1 MLRLFKHLQEL
12 IKSSQIK
19 SITNY
24 KTISQLNI
32 SKPINYEALNNF
44 EKLIK
49 LTEIILEE
57 LADRFDDQRANF
69 AEEFCDLFVA
79 SNPFDRF
86 KYFCF
91 LAEYYCKKEFKSKLL
106 EITNLSETNQ
116 TSGRFDPISE
126 IRDRIGPKKIDC
138 SFMNFFLYLSQL
150 NFGIK
155 FLVDFRSD
163 LVVILSNSILQ
174 QELLPYS
181 RASLRLMSS
190 QLSEQLSLWFNNM
203 FVHFDRITW
212 NSSASLLQKITTLEA
227 VHPFRNWLDLKQ
239 RLGNYRRCYIYSH
252 PSISQQPLV
261 ILHVALLPSISS
273 SIQAIIQWS
282 EIRSDIPGSIRS
294 KVISD
299 HCYDSKKSFCS
310 AEDEIE
316 SPTIITINDK
326 RINFGSSTRNR
337 SNENYQSNREDLSL
351 IKAANFYSISSTQ
364 KGLAGIDLSHRLIK
378 HATASL
384 KSEFPFLTEFSS
396 LSPIPN
402 FTEYL
407 LWNFKSILKRK
418 IDPMVFNQIWFKYS
432 NFDRLKQRFSVENEL
447 DLYSKII
454 PLIQS
459 GDWAIDLEL
468 VELLKK
474 PLMHLCAHY
483 LYTEKRRGYA
493 LNQVVVLYL
502 SFSNHCFSNTNVCFS
517 ANFHLKNGAV
527 LWRLNWLA
535 DISSGGLRTSC
546 GLMVNYRYFLDICQE
561 NSLLYTRNK
570 TIVTGEQFEQ
580 YIP

>member
-1 MLRLFKHLQEL
+1 MK
-12 IKSSQIK
+12 
-19 SITNY
+19 
-24 KTISQLNI
+24 
-32 SKPINYEALNNF
+32 
-44 EKLIK
+44 
-49 LTEIILEE
+49 
-57 LADRFDDQRANF
+57 
-69 AEEFCDLFVA
+69 
-79 SNPFDRF
+79 
-86 KYFCF
+86 
-91 LAEYYCKKEFKSKLL
+91 
-106 EITNLSETNQ
+106 
-116 TSGRFDPISE
+116 
-126 IRDRIGPKKIDC
+126 
-138 SFMNFFLYLSQL
+138 
-150 NFGIK
+150 
-155 FLVDFRSD
+155 
-163 LVVILSNSILQ
+163 
-174 QELLPYS
+174 
-181 RASLRLMSS
+181 
-190 QLSEQLSLWFNNM
+190 
-203 FVHFDRITW
+203 
-212 NSSASLLQKITTLEA
+212 
-227 VHPFRNWLDLKQ
+227 
-239 RLGNYRRCYIYSH
+239 
-252 PSISQQPLV
+252 
-261 ILHVALLPSISS
+261 
-273 SIQAIIQWS
+273 AIIQWS

-493 LNQVVVLYL
+493 LNQV
-502 SFSNHCFSNTNVCFS
+502 
-517 ANFHLKNGAV
+517 G
-527 LWRLNWLA
+527 
-535 DISSGGLRTSC
+535 
-546 GLMVNYRYFLDICQE
+546 
-561 NSLLYTRNK
+561 
-570 TIVTGEQFEQ
+570 
-580 YIP
+580 